1 MRTDDAATTV
11 RPCRTVGSLLGDTRA
26 QLASAG
32 IESSEREAVW
42 LIESVLGL
50 SGISQVVDR
59 DRLLFESDVA
69 KVQML
74 VARRAARE
82 PLQYILGTQE
92 FCGLEFAVSPAVLIP
107 RPETE
112 LLVGEVLRRIRAGR
126 RTTVVDVG
134 TGSGCIAVTVATAR
148 PEVRTIAIDCSAA
161 ALAVA
166 QENADRHRVLD
177 RITWLDGD
185 LFYPLA
191 GRGLGGAIN
200 VIVSNPPYIAEA
212 DWTDLQA
219 EVRDFEPRRALVA
232 GPCGTE
238 YHERLLKDARHYLS
252 SEGVLIME
260 IGAGQAQA
268 VRQLVETI
276 GGYGPVRVIRDLANI
291 ERVVI
296 VERKLK

>member
-1 MRTDDAATTV
+1 MRTDDAAKTDG
-11 RPCRTVGSLLGDTRA
+11 PCLTVGSLLGDTRA
-26 QLASAG
+26 RLTSAG
-32 IESSEREAVW
+32 IESSKQEAVW
-42 LIESVLGL
+42 LIESILGL
-50 SGISQVVDR
+50 SGISQFADR
-59 DRLLFESDVA
+59 DRLLSASDVA

-92 FCGLEFAVSPAVLIP
+92 FCGLEFAVSTAVLIP

-112 LLVGEVLRRIRAGR
+112 LLVGEVLRRIRAGSR
-126 RTTVVDVG
+126 ITVVDVG

-148 PEVRTIAIDCSAA
+148 PEVRTIAIDCSTAS
-161 ALAVA
+161 LGVA

-185 LFYPLA
+185 LLSPLA
-191 GRGLGGAIN
+191 ERGLDGAIDM
-200 VIVSNPPYIAEA
+200 IVSNPPYIADA
-212 DWTDLQA
+212 AWTDLQP
-219 EVRDFEPRRALVA
+219 EVRDFEPRQALVA

-252 SEGVLIME
+252 SEGALIME

-276 GGYGPVRVIRDLANI
+276 GGYGPVRVIRDLADI
-291 ERVVI
+291 ERIVV
-296 VERKLK
+296 VERKLI